1 VVYGQDQADF
11 RGAVMIDNKPDIK
24 DVLQGEGVEV
34 RRGWG
39 LCPLGVGL

>member
-1 VVYGQDQADF
+1 
-11 RGAVMIDNKPDIK
+11 MIESTLDIEA
-24 DVLQGEGVEV
+24 VLQAEGIEV